1 MIDLNG
7 SDFAEKVVK
16 VFNNGVGG
24 KVDNVT
30 IKVEKKSLD
39 GHAQAP
45 DFNVVFTD
53 SEGASANA
61 GFYYEGN
68 EQILISRALHV
79 GRAVLGADYVF
90 PAAESTKD
98 ALNKIMKLIKDN
110 SEGKLFNTFCTYGN
124 VNYKPSQYLN
134 IRYFDFIEPADV
146 VNTRLRL
153 KAGDLLEKVV
163 QDAPSV
169 SSGSKG
175 NTSLKD
181 DEDTWV

>member
-24 KVDNVT
+24 KVENVT
-30 IKVEKKSLD
+30 IKVEKKPLD
-39 GHAQAP
+39 GHEQAP

-53 SEGASANA
+53 SEGASANS
-61 GFYYEGN
+61 GFYYNGN

-79 GRAVLGADYVF
+79 GRAVLGAEYVF

-124 VNYKPSQYLN
+124 ANYKPSQYLN
-134 IRYFDFIEPADV
+134 IRFFDFIEPADV
-146 VNTRLRL
+146 ENTRLRV
-153 KAGDLLEKVV
+153 KNGDLLEKVA
-163 QDAPSV
+163 QDEPSTKAG
-169 SSGSKG
+169 SGDAVAA
-175 NTSLKD
+175 D
-181 DEDTWV
+181 DWV

>member
-7 SDFAEKVVK
+7 EDFAEKVVK

-45 DFNVVFTD
+45 DYNVVFTD
-53 SEGASANA
+53 SEGASASA

-79 GRAVLGADYVF
+79 GRAVLGADYKF
-90 PAAESTKD
+90 PAAESAKD

-110 SEGKLFNTFCTYGN
+110 CDGKLFNTFCTYGN
-124 VNYKPSQYLN
+124 ANYKPSQYLN

-146 VNTRLRL
+146 ENTRLRV
-153 KAGDLLEKVV
+153 KNGDLLEKVT
-163 QDAPSV
+163 QDAPSTP
-169 SSGSKG
+169 SGSKV
-175 NTSLKD
+175 NTSLT
-181 DEDTWV
+181 DEDDWV

>member
-7 SDFAEKVVK
+7 VDFAEKVIK

-39 GHAQAP
+39 GHVNAP
-45 DFNVVFTD
+45 DYNVVFTD
-53 SEGASANA
+53 SEGASASA

-79 GRAVLGADYVF
+79 GRAVLGAEYKF
-90 PAAESTKD
+90 PPAENTKD

-124 VNYKPSQYLN
+124 ANYKPSQYLN
-134 IRYFDFIEPADV
+134 IRFFDFIEPADTE
-146 VNTRLRL
+146 NTRLRV
-153 KAGDLLEKVV
+153 KNGDLLEKVA
-163 QDAPSV
+163 QDAPTTKASDA
-169 SSGSKG
+169 GA
-175 NTSLKD
+175 D
-181 DEDTWV
+181 DDWV

>member
-7 SDFAEKVVK
+7 EDFAEKVVK

-30 IKVEKKSLD
+30 IKVEKKALD
-39 GHAQAP
+39 GHVNAP
-45 DFNVVFTD
+45 DYNVVFTD
-53 SEGASANA
+53 SEGASASA
-61 GFYYEGN
+61 PFYYEGN

-90 PAAESTKD
+90 PAAKDTKD

-124 VNYKPSQYLN
+124 ANYKPSQYLN
-134 IRYFDFIEPADV
+134 IRFFDFIEPADV
-146 VNTRLRL
+146 ENTRLRI
-153 KAGDLLEKVV
+153 KNGDLLEKVA
-163 QDAPSV
+163 QDAPSTKV
-169 SSGSKG
+169 SDAGA
-175 NTSLKD
+175 D
-181 DEDTWV
+181 DDWV

>member
-7 SDFAEKVVK
+7 VDFAEKVVK

-39 GHAQAP
+39 GHVNAP
-45 DFNVVFTD
+45 DYNVVFTD
-53 SEGASANA
+53 SEGASASA

-79 GRAVLGADYVF
+79 GRAVLGAEYKF
-90 PAAESTKD
+90 PPAENTKD

-124 VNYKPSQYLN
+124 ANYKPSQYLN
-134 IRYFDFIEPADV
+134 IRFFDFIEPADTE
-146 VNTRLRL
+146 NTRLRV
-153 KAGDLLEKVV
+153 KNGDLLEKVA
-163 QDAPSV
+163 QDAPTTKASDA
-169 SSGSKG
+169 GA
-175 NTSLKD
+175 D
-181 DEDTWV
+181 DDWV

>member
-7 SDFAEKVVK
+7 VDFAEKVVK

-39 GHAQAP
+39 GHVNAP

-53 SEGASANA
+53 SEGASASA

-79 GRAVLGADYVF
+79 GRAVLGADYKF
-90 PAAESTKD
+90 PAAETAKD
-98 ALNKIMKLIKDN
+98 ALNKIMTLVKDN
-110 SEGKLFNTFCTYGN
+110 GEGKLFNTFCTYGN
-124 VNYKPSQYLN
+124 ANYKPSQYLN
-134 IRYFDFIEPADV
+134 IRFFDFIEPADV
-146 VNTRLRL
+146 ENTRLRV
-153 KAGDLLEKVV
+153 KNGDLLEKVA
-163 QDAPSV
+163 QDAPAKPTATA
-169 SSGSKG
+169 GG
-175 NTSLKD
+175 D
-181 DEDTWV
+181 DDWV

>member
-24 KVDNVT
+24 KVENVT
-30 IKVEKKSLD
+30 IKVEKKPLD
-39 GHAQAP
+39 GHEQAP

-53 SEGASANA
+53 SEGASANS
-61 GFYYEGN
+61 GFYYNGN

-79 GRAVLGADYVF
+79 GRAVLGAEYVF

-124 VNYKPSQYLN
+124 ANYKPSQYLN
-134 IRYFDFIEPADV
+134 IRFFDFIEPADV
-146 VNTRLRL
+146 ENTRLRV
-153 KAGDLLEKVV
+153 KNGDLLEKV
-163 QDAPSV
+163 A
-169 SSGSKG
+169 
-175 NTSLKD
+175 
-181 DEDTWV
+181 EDTPSTKAGSGDAVAADDWV

>member
-7 SDFAEKVVK
+7 VDFAEKVVK

-39 GHAQAP
+39 GHVNAP
-45 DFNVVFTD
+45 DYNVVFTD
-53 SEGASANA
+53 SEGASASA

-79 GRAVLGADYVF
+79 GRAVLGAEYKF
-90 PAAESTKD
+90 PPAENTKD

-124 VNYKPSQYLN
+124 ANYKPSQYLN
-134 IRYFDFIEPADV
+134 IRFFDFIEPADTE
-146 VNTRLRL
+146 NTRLRV
-153 KAGDLLEKVV
+153 KNGDLLEKVA
-163 QDAPSV
+163 QDAPTTKV
-169 SSGSKG
+169 SDAGA
-175 NTSLKD
+175 D
-181 DEDTWV
+181 DDWV

>member
-7 SDFAEKVVK
+7 VDFAEKVVK

-39 GHAQAP
+39 GHVNAP
-45 DFNVVFTD
+45 DYNVVFTD
-53 SEGASANA
+53 SEGASASA

-68 EQILISRALHV
+68 EQVLISRALHV
-79 GRAVLGADYVF
+79 GRAVLGAEYKF
-90 PAAESTKD
+90 PPAENTKD

-110 SEGKLFNTFCTYGN
+110 SEGKLFNTFCTYGSA
-124 VNYKPSQYLN
+124 NYKPSQYLN

-146 VNTRLRL
+146 ENTRLRV
-153 KAGDLLEKVV
+153 KNGDLLEKVA
-163 QDAPSV
+163 QDAPTTKASDA
-169 SSGSKG
+169 GA
-175 NTSLKD
+175 D
-181 DEDTWV
+181 DDWV

>member
-7 SDFAEKVVK
+7 VDFAEKVIK

-39 GHAQAP
+39 GHVNAP
-45 DFNVVFTD
+45 DYNVVFTD
-53 SEGASANA
+53 SEGASASA

-79 GRAVLGADYVF
+79 GRAVLGAEYKF
-90 PAAESTKD
+90 PPAENTKD

-124 VNYKPSQYLN
+124 ANYKPSQYLN
-134 IRYFDFIEPADV
+134 IRFFDFIEPADTE
-146 VNTRLRL
+146 NTRLRV
-153 KAGDLLEKVV
+153 KNGDLLEKVA
-163 QDAPSV
+163 QDAPTTKV
-169 SSGSKG
+169 SDAGA
-175 NTSLKD
+175 D
-181 DEDTWV
+181 DDWV